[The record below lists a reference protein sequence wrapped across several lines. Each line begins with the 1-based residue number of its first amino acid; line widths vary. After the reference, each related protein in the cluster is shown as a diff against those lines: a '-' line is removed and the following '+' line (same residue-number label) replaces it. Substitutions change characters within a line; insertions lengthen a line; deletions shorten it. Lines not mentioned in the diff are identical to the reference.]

1 MDDQTT
7 LAEAEV
13 PDGPDWTD
21 LLAKALPALVGI
33 VVGFLTAQTLPEVET
48 VLGSD
53 FTAPFVFVGIF
64 LAIIAFVVATVLANL
79 ASKTVP
85 IRRRAVY
92 WVLAILAFCG
102 GVLAL
107 AAVLSIRAQP
117 TVKEPTPFD
126 VEFTLKGRQEY
137 RQRATEQ
144 AERLGLD
151 DPAGLAAECAAR
163 IPQPVRVVAIG
174 GTVPA
179 PLVVIPTGAIAEDL
193 PCPTIRLRVLG
204 ERGVAIP
211 VLAGG
216 LD

>member
-1 MDDQTT
+1 MDDRTT
-7 LAEAEV
+7 LAEV
-13 PDGPDWTD
+13 NPPDGPDWTD

-79 ASKTVP
+79 ASKTVR
-85 IRRRAVY
+85 IRRRALY
-92 WVLAILAFCG
+92 WVLAVLAFCG

-137 RQRATEQ
+137 QQRATDQ

-151 DPAGLAAECAAR
+151 DPARLAADCAEL

-179 PLVVIPTGAIAEDL
+179 PLVVIASGAISDDL
-193 PCPTIRLRVLG
+193 PCPSIRLRVLG

-211 VLAGG
+211 VLPSAV
-216 LD
+216 D